1 MRCFIAIEIPEDIRA
16 ELADLQ
22 KELAGKVDIRK
33 GDVKWV
39 EPESMHLTLKFLG
52 EVPDNQVVQVCNI
65 TKDVAGRHRRF
76 DFVVREG
83 GSFGGHSARVLWIG
97 AGLDCPELLE
107 VQQDLEDDLADAG
120 WPQESR
126 QFSGHLTLCRIR
138 NSKAGEKLGR
148 LIEQY
153 HDYDLGVVHAGSI
166 TVFESQ
172 LTGQG
177 PLYTPLGSYRLSEE

>member
-16 ELADLQ
+16 GLADLQ
-22 KELAGKVDIRK
+22 KELAGKADVRK

-52 EVPDNQVVQVCNI
+52 EVPDNQIAEVCNI
-65 TKDVAGRHRRF
+65 TKERAGRYQGF
-76 DFVVREG
+76 DFAVREA
-83 GSFGGHSARVLWIG
+83 GSFGGRSARVLWVG

-107 VQQDLEDDLADAG
+107 LQQDLEDELADAG
-120 WPQESR
+120 WPRENR

-138 NSKAGEKLGR
+138 TSKAGEKLGT
-148 LIEQY
+148 LIEEY
-153 HDYDLGVVHAGSI
+153 KDYDLGTVHAGSI

-172 LTGQG
+172 LTPQG
-177 PLYTPLGSYRLSEE
+177 PLYTPLGNYKLL